1 MVIWRSGEFRLLPA
15 RRGALKSRHM
25 ALFGSLATIRAQL
38 AGSPSFE
45 RTLAYVEEVLR
56 PGSPAH
62 RRVMAVADGNTER
75 VELGDGVFALEQA
88 YVAKPPAEGRWEA
101 HRVYIDVQVIV
112 AGDELMEVTDV
123 SRLKI
128 AEDHTPEKDLLFFEA
143 NADGS
148 VLRMRAGELAV
159 FYPVDA
165 HKPSLAAGAPAGFV
179 RKTVVKVPVAS
190 VS

>member
-1 MVIWRSGEFRLLPA
+1 
-15 RRGALKSRHM
+15 M
-25 ALFGSLATIRAQL
+25 ALFGSLDTVRAQL
-38 AGSPSFE
+38 AGSPSYQ
-45 RTLAYVEEVLR
+45 RTLAYVEEILR

-62 RRVMAVADGNTER
+62 QRLLAVPTGETER

-88 YVAKPPAEGRWEA
+88 YVAKPRVEGRWEA

-112 AGDELMEVTDV
+112 SGDELMEVTDV
-123 SRLKI
+123 SRLKV
-128 AEDHTPEKDLLFFEA
+128 AEDHTPAKDILFFEA
-143 NADGS
+143 YPEGS

-165 HKPSLAAGAPAGFV
+165 HKPSLAAGEPAALV

-190 VS
+190 VA

>member
-1 MVIWRSGEFRLLPA
+1 
-15 RRGALKSRHM
+15 M
-25 ALFGSLATIRAQL
+25 ALFGSLATVRTQL
-38 AGSPSFE
+38 AGSPSFQKA
-45 RTLAYVEEVLR
+45 LAYVEEILR
-56 PGSPAH
+56 PGSEAH
-62 RRVMAVADGNTER
+62 QRLLAVATGDTGR

-88 YVAKPPAEGRWEA
+88 YIAKPPAEGRWEA

-112 AGDELMEVTDV
+112 SGDELMEVTDV
-123 SRLKI
+123 SRLAV
-128 AEDHTPEKDLLFFEA
+128 AEDHTPAKDILFFEQ
-143 NADGS
+143 NLEGS

-165 HKPSLAAGAPAGFV
+165 HKPSLAAGVPAALV

>member
-1 MVIWRSGEFRLLPA
+1 
-15 RRGALKSRHM
+15 M
-25 ALFGSLATIRAQL
+25 ALFGSLATVRAQL
-38 AGSPSFE
+38 AGSPSFQ
-45 RTLAYVEEVLR
+45 RTLDYVEEILR

-62 RRVMAVADGNTER
+62 QRLLAVPTGETGR

-88 YVAKPPAEGRWEA
+88 YIAKPRGEGRWEA

-112 AGDELMEVTDV
+112 VGDELMEVTDV
-123 SRLKI
+123 SRLKV
-128 AEDHTPEKDLLFFEA
+128 AEDHTPGKDLLFFDK
-143 NADGS
+143 NTDGS

-165 HKPSLAAGAPAGFV
+165 HKPSLAVSEPAALV

-190 VS
+190 VA